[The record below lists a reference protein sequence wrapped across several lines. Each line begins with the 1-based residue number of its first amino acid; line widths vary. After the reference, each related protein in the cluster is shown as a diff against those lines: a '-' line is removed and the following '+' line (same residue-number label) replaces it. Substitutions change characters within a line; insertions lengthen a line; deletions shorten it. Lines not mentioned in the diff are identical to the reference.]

1 MFLTNNK
8 TNISNINILEDLIN
22 FNEYYYNLKENII
35 LQEHSSLSNKDILLQ
50 EDYKEK
56 LKNIWVAIKE
66 FIAKL
71 FNNISKVFTWLEE
84 KFLQLITNIKRKF
97 TNNEDITI
105 PNISPEELAI
115 QELDKQIDEY
125 LRNTS
130 EFNKNVNVARNVMYA
145 TGAINSLV
153 SDTGINLAINKVN
166 SDRKLSSK
174 VNQLAYD
181 TGININNHKTDTS
194 DKIYNAG
201 AAIVGTYFATSSVKS
216 TNEFIQFMK
225 IKPNEF
231 YSRLDILKRIR
242 ERTKEVKNKLDNQIK
257 NSSDENIENI
267 KNQANFVSRLY
278 SNMLDNYKKILMKF
292 SKSK

>member
-1 MFLTNNK
+1 MFLISNK
-8 TNISNINILEDLIN
+8 TNINNINLLEDLIN
-22 FNEYYYNLKENII
+22 FNEQYYNLKENII
-35 LQEHSSLSNKDILLQ
+35 LQEHSSFSNKDILLQ

-56 LKNIWVAIKE
+56 LKSIWNSIKE

-130 EFNKNVNVARNVMYA
+130 EFNKNVNTARNIMYVV
-145 TGAINSLV
+145 GAASSLA
-153 SDTGINLAINKVN
+153 SDTGINLAIDKVN
-166 SDRKLSSK
+166 NDKILSIYANNISKLSGT
-174 VNQLAYD
+174 D
-181 TGININNHKTDTS
+181 INSYKTDNS
-194 DKIYNAG
+194 DKLANVATNIL
-201 AAIVGTYFATSSVKS
+201 GTYAATTSIKA
-216 TNEFIQFMK
+216 TNEFVQFMK

-257 NSSDENIENI
+257 NSNDENIENI

-278 SNMLDNYKKILMKF
+278 SNMLDNYKKILIKF

>member
-1 MFLTNNK
+1 MFLISNK
-8 TNISNINILEDLIN
+8 TNINNINLLEDLIN
-22 FNEYYYNLKENII
+22 FNEQYYNLKENII
-35 LQEHSSLSNKDILLQ
+35 IQEHSSFSNKDILLQ

-56 LKNIWVAIKE
+56 LKSIWNSIKE

-130 EFNKNVNVARNVMYA
+130 EFNKNVNTARNIMYVV
-145 TGAINSLV
+145 GAASSLA
-153 SDTGINLAINKVN
+153 SDTGINLAIDKVN
-166 SDRKLSSK
+166 NDKILSIYANNISKLSGT
-174 VNQLAYD
+174 D
-181 TGININNHKTDTS
+181 INSYKTDNS
-194 DKIYNAG
+194 DKLANVATNIL
-201 AAIVGTYFATSSVKS
+201 GTYAATTSIKA
-216 TNEFIQFMK
+216 TNEFVQFMK

-257 NSSDENIENI
+257 NSNDENIENI

-278 SNMLDNYKKILMKF
+278 SNMLDNYKKILIKF

>member
-1 MFLTNNK
+1 MFLINNK
-8 TNISNINILEDLIN
+8 TNINNINLLEDLIN
-22 FNEYYYNLKENII
+22 FNEQYYNLKENII

-56 LKNIWVAIKE
+56 LKSIWNSIKE

-71 FNNISKVFTWLEE
+71 FNNISKVFIWLEE

-125 LRNTS
+125 LRHTS
-130 EFNKNVNVARNVMYA
+130 EFNKNVNTARNIMYA
-145 TGAINSLV
+145 TGAVSGLV
-153 SDTGINLAINKVN
+153 SDTGMNLVINKVN
-166 SDRKLSSK
+166 SDRKLSGMA
-174 VNQLAYD
+174 NQMSYS
-181 TGININNHKTDTS
+181 TGLNINNYKTNDL
-194 DKIYNAG
+194 DKLANVATNIL
-201 AAIVGTYFATSSVKS
+201 GTYATTTSIKA
-216 TNEFIQFMK
+216 TNEFVQFMK

-257 NSSDENIENI
+257 NSNDENIENI

-292 SKSK
+292 SKSE

>member
-1 MFLTNNK
+1 MFLISNK
-8 TNISNINILEDLIN
+8 TNINNINLLEDLIN
-22 FNEYYYNLKENII
+22 FNEQYYNLKENII
-35 LQEHSSLSNKDILLQ
+35 LQEHSSFSNKDILLQ

-56 LKNIWVAIKE
+56 LKSIWNSIKE

-115 QELDKQIDEY
+115 QELAKQIVEY

-130 EFNKNVNVARNVMYA
+130 AFNKNVNTARKIMYVV
-145 TGAINSLV
+145 GAASSLA
-153 SDTGINLAINKVN
+153 SDTGINLAIDKVN
-166 SDRKLSSK
+166 NDKILSIYANNISKLSGT
-174 VNQLAYD
+174 D
-181 TGININNHKTDTS
+181 INSYKTDNS
-194 DKIYNAG
+194 DKLANVATNIL
-201 AAIVGTYFATSSVKS
+201 GTYAATTSIKA
-216 TNEFIQFMK
+216 TNEFVQFMK

-257 NSSDENIENI
+257 NSNDENIENI

>member
-8 TNISNINILEDLIN
+8 TNISNINLLEDLIH
-22 FNEYYYNLKENII
+22 FNEYYYSLKEDII
-35 LQEHSSLSNKDILLQ
+35 LQEHSSFSNKDILLQ

-71 FNNISKVFTWLEE
+71 FNNISKIFTWLEE

-97 TNNEDITI
+97 INNEDITI

-125 LRNTS
+125 LRHTS
-130 EFNKNVNVARNVMYA
+130 EFNKDINKVRNIMYA
-145 TGAINSLV
+145 YNTVDSIV
-153 SDTGINLAINKVN
+153 SSKAINKGVDHIN
-166 SDRKLSSK
+166 SKEELVSIINPMLNVFDTEVDDFKSSNGEIAWDITK
-174 VNQLAYD
+174 GVAKTYLTVASMK
-181 TGININNHKTDTS
+181 GIND
-194 DKIYNAG
+194 
-201 AAIVGTYFATSSVKS
+201 SV
-216 TNEFIQFMK
+216 QFMK

-257 NSSDENIENI
+257 NSNDENIENV
-267 KNQANFVSRLY
+267 KYQANFVSRLY

>member
-1 MFLTNNK
+1 MFLISNK
-8 TNISNINILEDLIN
+8 TNINNINLLEDLIN
-22 FNEYYYNLKENII
+22 FNEQYYNLKENII
-35 LQEHSSLSNKDILLQ
+35 LQEHSSFSNKDILLQ

-56 LKNIWVAIKE
+56 LKSIWNSIKE

-71 FNNISKVFTWLEE
+71 FNNISKVFAWLEE
-84 KFLQLITNIKRKF
+84 KFLQLITNIKRKI

-115 QELDKQIDEY
+115 QELDKQINKY
-125 LRNTS
+125 LKDTS
-130 EFNKNVNVARNVMYA
+130 EFNKDINKVRNIMYA
-145 TGAINSLV
+145 YNTVDSIAS
-153 SDTGINLAINKVN
+153 SKAINKIADHVN
-166 SDRKLSSK
+166 NDEKLVGIINPMLDVFDTKVDDFKSSNGEIAWDITK
-174 VNQLAYD
+174 GVAKTYLTVAAMK
-181 TGININNHKTDTS
+181 GINDS
-194 DKIYNAG
+194 
-201 AAIVGTYFATSSVKS
+201 
-216 TNEFIQFMK
+216 IQFMK

-257 NSSDENIENI
+257 NSNDENIENI

-292 SKSK
+292 SKSR

>member
-1 MFLTNNK
+1 MFLISNK
-8 TNISNINILEDLIN
+8 TNINNINLLEDLIN
-22 FNEYYYNLKENII
+22 FNEQYYNLKENII
-35 LQEHSSLSNKDILLQ
+35 SQEHSLFSNKDILLQ

-56 LKNIWVAIKE
+56 LKSIWNSIKE

-125 LRNTS
+125 LRHTS
-130 EFNKNVNVARNVMYA
+130 EFNKNIDVGKRLVVASAIGKGVLTHYGQNAALDYA
-145 TGAINSLV
+145 
-153 SDTGINLAINKVN
+153 
-166 SDRKLSSK
+166 
-174 VNQLAYD
+174 
-181 TGININNHKTDTS
+181 S
-194 DKIYNAG
+194 DKYNISKETLSDYKLDVGKSLMNTATEISTIYG
-201 AAIVGTYFATSSVKS
+201 VSYSLQKS
-216 TNEFIQFMK
+216 NSAIQFMK

-257 NSSDENIENI
+257 NSNDENIENI
-267 KNQANFVSRLY
+267 KNQANFVSKLY